1 MGKGGSKQCFITLP
15 SLAASTNGLPPSMRA
30 REMVFCKEGVSQ
42 RLWRSW
48 PLHFPSFNST
58 CCRDAQPNAWAHCS
72 ANAEHDAGEGWGF
85 AGVPPPRCCH
95 RLPCFNSARW
105 FNNWGWMCRGTGSSM
120 PPGDWGDGERASRH
134 HPGHRAGTAVG
145 EPCWCGGCSSSS
157 RGACSLACPAA
168 PRHVPP
174 WQQFSA
180 TAGIL
185 MRAGQSPA
193 SLSPFGHQEL

>member
-85 AGVPPPRCCH
+85 AGPPPALVIACH
-95 RLPCFNSARW
+95 ASIQQGGLTIGDGCVGAPGAACPQ
-105 FNNWGWMCRGTGSSM
+105 GTGVMGS
-120 PPGDWGDGERASRH
+120 G
-134 HPGHRAGTAVG
+134 HPGTILATEPAQQWGSHAGVAAAPAAAEARARLHAPLPLATCRPG
-145 EPCWCGGCSSSS
+145 SSSQ
-157 RGACSLACPAA
+157 
-168 PRHVPP
+168 PP
-174 WQQFSA
+174 QAF
-180 TAGIL
+180 
-185 MRAGQSPA
+185 
-193 SLSPFGHQEL
+193 